1 MCYLDQIHMSSLP
14 PSIQNLVDHFT
25 TLPGIGPKTAE
36 KLVFFLLRRAP
47 QDLHNFGTSLSH
59 LADNVKLCSQCQNFT
74 DNDPCPICS
83 NPRRDQSTICV
94 VADPLDLLALEN
106 THNFR
111 GTYHVLG
118 HNINPLEGITPN
130 DIRIRELEQRI
141 QNANP
146 KIEEIILGLDANT
159 EGETTA
165 LYLARLL
172 KKYDISITRIG
183 KGLPMGSDME
193 YADSVTLSNALEGRR
208 KI

>member
-1 MCYLDQIHMSSLP
+1 MSSLP
-14 PSIQNLVDHFT
+14 SSIQNLVDHFC

-36 KLVFFLLRRAP
+36 KLVFFLLKRTP
-47 QDLHNFGTSLSH
+47 KDLHDFGAALSH
-59 LADNVKLCSQCQNFT
+59 IADHVQLCCLCQNFT
-74 DNDPCPICS
+74 DTEVCQICS
-83 NPRRDQSTICV
+83 NPRRDKATICV
-94 VADPLDLLALEN
+94 VADPLDLIALEN

-130 DIRIRELEQRI
+130 DIRIKELIARI
-141 QNANP
+141 EKSAP
-146 KIEEIILGLDANT
+146 KINEIILALDANT

-172 KKYDISITRIG
+172 RKYPIKITRIG

-193 YADSVTLSNALEGRR
+193 YADAITLSNALEGRR
-208 KI
+208 EI

>member
-1 MCYLDQIHMSSLP
+1 MSPLP

-36 KLVFFLLRRAP
+36 KFVFFLLRRSP
-47 QDLHNFGTSLSH
+47 KDLHDFGRALSI
-59 LADNVKLCSQCQNFT
+59 LADNVKLCALCQNFT
-74 DNDPCPICS
+74 DESPCAICR
-83 NPRRDQSTICV
+83 NPRRDHSVICV

-111 GTYHVLG
+111 GVYHVLG
-118 HNINPLEGITPN
+118 HNLNPLEGITPN
-130 DIRIRELEQRI
+130 DIRVRELESRI

-146 KIEEIILGLDANT
+146 PIQEIILGLDANN

-165 LYLARLL
+165 LYLARVL
-172 KKYDISITRIG
+172 KKYSVKITRIG

-193 YADSVTLSNALEGRR
+193 YADSVTLTNALEGRR
-208 KI
+208 EV

>member
-1 MCYLDQIHMSSLP
+1 MSSLP
-14 PSIQNLVDHFT
+14 PSIQHLIDHFT

-36 KLVFFLLRRAP
+36 KLVFFLLQRPAK
-47 QDLHNFGTSLSH
+47 DVGDFGKALLAVPEHVSL
-59 LADNVKLCSQCQNFT
+59 CRTCGNFT
-74 DNDPCPICS
+74 DAEQCVICT
-83 NPRRDQSTICV
+83 NPRRDHSVIAV

-111 GTYHVLG
+111 GVYHVLG

-130 DIRIRELEQRI
+130 DIRIKELEKRL
-141 QNANP
+141 QNP
-146 KIEEIILGLDANT
+146 QIPISEVILALDANN

-172 KKYDISITRIG
+172 KKYNVHITRIG

-193 YADSVTLSNALEGRR
+193 YADAVTLTNALEGRR
-208 KI
+208 EI

>member
-1 MCYLDQIHMSSLP
+1 MSSLP

-25 TLPGIGPKTAE
+25 ALPGVGPKTAE
-36 KLVFFLLRRAP
+36 KLVFFLLRRSP
-47 QDLHNFGTSLSH
+47 KDLHDFGRSLSQ
-59 LADNVKLCSQCQNFT
+59 LADNVKLCSLCQNFT
-74 DNDPCPICS
+74 DSDPCAICA
-83 NPRRDQSTICV
+83 NPRRDQTTICV

-106 THNFR
+106 SHSFR
-111 GTYHVLG
+111 GVYHVLG

-130 DIRIRELEQRI
+130 DIRIRELEHRI
-141 QNANP
+141 QQSRP
-146 KIEEIILGLDANT
+146 PIREIILGLDANN

-172 KKYDISITRIG
+172 KKYAVSITRIG

-193 YADSVTLSNALEGRR
+193 YADSVTLTNALEGRR

>member
-1 MCYLDQIHMSSLP
+1 MSSLP

-36 KLVFFLLRRAP
+36 KLVFFLLKRPAK
-47 QDLHNFGTSLSH
+47 DLHDFGQTLSRVP
-59 LADNVKLCSQCQNFT
+59 DNIVLCQTCQNIT
-74 DNDPCPICS
+74 DESPCAICA
-83 NPRRDQSTICV
+83 NPRRDQTIICV

-106 THNFR
+106 SHSFR
-111 GTYHVLG
+111 GVYHVLG

-141 QNANP
+141 QRDNP
-146 KIEEIILGLDANT
+146 LIKEVILALDANN

-172 KKYDISITRIG
+172 KKYSVQITRIG

-208 KI
+208 EI

>member
-1 MCYLDQIHMSSLP
+1 MSALP

-36 KLVFFLLRRAP
+36 KLVFFLLRRSP
-47 QDLHNFGTSLSH
+47 KDLHDFGRALSI
-59 LADNVKLCSQCQNFT
+59 LADNVKLCSACQNFT
-74 DNDPCPICS
+74 DEDPCVICR
-83 NPRRDQSTICV
+83 NPRRNQSVICV

-111 GTYHVLG
+111 GVYHVLG
-118 HNINPLEGITPN
+118 HNLNPLEGITPG

-141 QNANP
+141 REANP
-146 KIEEIILGLDANT
+146 AIEEVILALDANN

-165 LYLARLL
+165 LYLARIL
-172 KKYDISITRIG
+172 KKYPITITRIG

-193 YADSVTLSNALEGRR
+193 YADSITLTNALEGRR
-208 KI
+208 EL

>member
-1 MCYLDQIHMSSLP
+1 MPTLP

-36 KLVFFLLRRAP
+36 KLVFFLLKRP
-47 QDLHNFGTSLSH
+47 SKDLHDFGNALSSI
-59 LADNVKLCSQCQNFT
+59 AENVKLCSICQNFT
-74 DNDPCPICS
+74 NKDICEICS

-130 DIRIRELEQRI
+130 DIRIKELIQRI
-141 QNANP
+141 EKSNP
-146 KIEEIILGLDANT
+146 KISEVILALDANT

-172 KKYDISITRIG
+172 HKYSVKITRIG

-193 YADSVTLSNALEGRR
+193 YADAMTLSNALEGRR
-208 KI
+208 EI

>member
-1 MCYLDQIHMSSLP
+1 MSSLP

-36 KLVFFLLRRAP
+36 KLVFFLLRRDP
-47 QDLHNFGTSLSH
+47 KDLHDYGAALSH
-59 LADNVKLCSQCQNFT
+59 LADNVQLCSKCQNFT
-74 DNDPCPICS
+74 DQNPCEICS
-83 NPRRDQSTICV
+83 NPRRDQTTICV
-94 VADPLDLLALEN
+94 VADPLDLLALEA

-111 GTYHVLG
+111 GVYHVLG

-130 DIRIRELEQRI
+130 DIRIRELIQRI
-141 QNANP
+141 EKPDQQI
-146 KIEEIILGLDANT
+146 KEVILALDANN

-172 KKYDISITRIG
+172 KKYPITITRIG

-208 KI
+208 EI

>member
-1 MCYLDQIHMSSLP
+1 MSTLP

-36 KLVFFLLRRAP
+36 KLVFFLLKRSP
-47 QDLHNFGTSLSH
+47 KDVHDFGASLAH
-59 LADNVKLCSQCQNFT
+59 LADNVSLCSQCQNFT
-74 DNDPCPICS
+74 DADPCAICA
-83 NPRRDQSTICV
+83 NPRRDQSTVCV
-94 VADPLDLLALEN
+94 VADPLDLLALEA

-111 GTYHVLG
+111 GVYHVLG

-130 DIRIRELEQRI
+130 DIRIRELESRI
-141 QNANP
+141 QTSNP
-146 KIEEIILGLDANT
+146 KIDEVILALDANN

-172 KKYDISITRIG
+172 KKYPVKVTRIG

-193 YADSVTLSNALEGRR
+193 YADAVTLTNALEGRR
-208 KI
+208 KL

>member
-1 MCYLDQIHMSSLP
+1 MSTLP

-36 KLVFFLLRRAP
+36 KLVFYLLRRAP
-47 QDLHNFGTSLSH
+47 RDLHDFGQSLSH
-59 LADNVKLCSQCQNFT
+59 LADNVKLCSRCQNFT
-74 DNDPCPICS
+74 DDDPCAICS
-83 NPRRDQSTICV
+83 NPRRDQETICV

-111 GTYHVLG
+111 GVYHVLG

-130 DIRIRELEQRI
+130 DIRIRELIRRI
-141 QNANP
+141 ENP
-146 KIEEIILGLDANT
+146 ELQIQEVILALDANN

-172 KKYDISITRIG
+172 HKYQVKITRIG

-208 KI
+208 EI

>member
-1 MCYLDQIHMSSLP
+1 MSSLP

-47 QDLHNFGTSLSH
+47 KDLHDFGGALSH
-59 LADNVKLCSQCQNFT
+59 LADNVQLCSKCQNFT
-74 DNDPCPICS
+74 DTDPCEICS
-83 NPRRDQSTICV
+83 NPRRDQTTICV
-94 VADPLDLLALEN
+94 VADPLDLLALEA

-111 GTYHVLG
+111 GVYHVLG

-141 QNANP
+141 GQSDP
-146 KIEEIILGLDANT
+146 SIKEIILGLDANN

-172 KKYDISITRIG
+172 KKHPISITRIG

-208 KI
+208 EI

>member
-1 MCYLDQIHMSSLP
+1 MSTLP

-25 TLPGIGPKTAE
+25 MLPGIGPKTAE

-47 QDLHNFGTSLSH
+47 KDLHDFGASLEH
-59 LADNVKLCSQCQNFT
+59 LADNVLLCSQCQNFT
-74 DNDPCPICS
+74 DQDPCEICS
-83 NPRRDQSTICV
+83 NPRRDQRTIAV
-94 VADPLDLLALEN
+94 VADPLDLLALES

-111 GTYHVLG
+111 GVYHVLG

-130 DIRIRELEQRI
+130 DIRIRELTQRI
-141 QNANP
+141 EQANP
-146 KIEEIILGLDANT
+146 PILEIILALDANN

-165 LYLARLL
+165 MYLARLL
-172 KKYDISITRIG
+172 KKYSVSITRIG

-208 KI
+208 KV

>member
-1 MCYLDQIHMSSLP
+1 MPTLP
-14 PSIQNLVDHFT
+14 LSIQNLVDHFT

-36 KLVFFLLRRAP
+36 KLVFFLLKRP
-47 QDLHNFGTSLSH
+47 PKDLHDFGSALSSI
-59 LADNVKLCSQCQNFT
+59 ADNVQLCSICQNFT
-74 DNDPCPICS
+74 NQNPCEICS
-83 NPRRDQSTICV
+83 NPRRDKNTICV

-130 DIRIRELEQRI
+130 DIRIRELIQRI
-141 QNANP
+141 EKTDP
-146 KIEEIILGLDANT
+146 KISEVILALDANT

-172 KKYDISITRIG
+172 RKYHVKITRIG

-208 KI
+208 EI